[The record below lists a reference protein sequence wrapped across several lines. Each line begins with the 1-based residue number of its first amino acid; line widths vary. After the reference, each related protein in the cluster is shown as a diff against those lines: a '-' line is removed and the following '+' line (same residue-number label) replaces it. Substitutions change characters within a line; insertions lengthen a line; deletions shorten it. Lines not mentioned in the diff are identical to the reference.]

1 MAAFPMVPLKHAI
14 ETRFT
19 GVWGSDEGA
28 DEVDVPCV
36 RIADF
41 NRETK
46 TAGEAIP
53 TVRSLPE
60 KVLSDKC
67 LRTFDILLEKS
78 GGGEKTP
85 VGDAMLYI
93 GAGDVVCA
101 NFIEVIRPK
110 SDSDSRYLVY
120 SLGSNYS
127 SGSTRP
133 FVRQTIGI
141 QNLDLQRYFDQAIPL
156 PDLDTQRRIADYLD
170 SETAQ
175 IDTLTAELDGYV
187 ELLKKRKDQLVE
199 AKLTEIQAPLCA
211 VGFVGDVLLGKMVN
225 SSPSTDADEL
235 RPYLRAAH
243 VQPHGVMDFSVPEKL
258 MWFTPFEVERLDL
271 KAGDVVVV
279 EGGAG
284 YGRSSCL
291 TEEMDGWGF
300 QNSIN
305 RIRPLPERARGEY
318 LSLMINRALARGEI
332 GIASNVATIPHFTAE
347 KLARF
352 RIPVPSVEV
361 QDEFLDV
368 VLAELTQTDT
378 IITQCRELKELL
390 LKRRQVLITDVVTGK
405 VEV

>member
-1 MAAFPMVPLKHAI
+1 MAVFPMVPLKHAI

-85 VGDAMLYI
+85 VGDAMLYV
-93 GAGDVVCA
+93 GAGEVVCA

-170 SETAQ
+170 AETAQ

-187 ELLKKRKDQLVE
+187 ELLVKRNKAVIDSLLMGDYPTVSLGLVAE
-199 AKLTEIQAPLCA
+199 SIGGLTYKPDEIVSDGGTCVYRSGNVQNSRIDRSDMVRVSTPIPPKLRFEEGDILMCSRNGSAHL
-211 VGFVGDVLLGKMVN
+211 VGKNARVESQDLGESWGAFMTVVRSRFN
-225 SSPSTDADEL
+225 PFL
-235 RPYLRAAH
+235 Y
-243 VQPHGVMDFSVPEKL
+243 
-258 MWFTPFEVERLDL
+258 WFF
-271 KAGDVVVV
+271 
-279 EGGAG
+279 
-284 YGRSSCL
+284 RSSAFDAERGNFSTSTINQL
-291 TEEMDGWGF
+291 TSG
-300 QNSIN
+300 ILN
-305 RIRPLPERARGEY
+305 RISLPLPDLDTQRRIADY
-318 LSLMINRALARGEI
+318 LDKE
-332 GIASNVATIPHFTAE
+332 TA
-347 KLARF
+347 K
-352 RIPVPSVEV
+352 
-361 QDEFLDV
+361 
-368 VLAELTQTDT
+368 TDT

>member
-1 MAAFPMVPLKHAI
+1 MAVFPMVPLKHAI

-85 VGDAMLYI
+85 VGDAMLYV

-170 SETAQ
+170 AETAQ

-187 ELLKKRKDQLVE
+187 ELLEKRRKVVITEAVTKRVPGAEVMAAFTAKRVHHFASVVSGGTPKNDDSLWDGDIPFITPPDLNGLDGKSVEDTRRSLTEKGVTSGSSLVE
-199 AKLTEIQAPLCA
+199 SGVIFSCRAP
-211 VGFVGDVLLGKMVN
+211 VGHVG
-225 SSPSTDADEL
+225 
-235 RPYLRAAH
+235 R
-243 VQPHGVMDFSVPEKL
+243 
-258 MWFTPFEVERLDL
+258 
-271 KAGDVVVV
+271 VV
-279 EGGAG
+279 EPSAFNQGCKVLVSHENDRFLA
-284 YGRSSCL
+284 YALVAHRSLLSSL
-291 TEEMDGWGF
+291 ANGTTFMEVSSSAVANMKL
-300 QNSIN
+300 
-305 RIRPLPERARGEY
+305 PLPDLETQRRIADYLDKETAR
-318 LSLMINRALARGEI
+318 I
-332 GIASNVATIPHFTAE
+332 
-347 KLARF
+347 
-352 RIPVPSVEV
+352 
-361 QDEFLDV
+361 
-368 VLAELTQTDT
+368 DT
-378 IITQCRELKELL
+378 LIKECRELKEIL